1 VSPPAAAAAGTGA
14 PHRTKLPT
22 RPVGPTRPRR
32 ISGPV
37 RPVRPVR
44 PGIRDGSRQQAP
56 TGLAIRVG
64 ALLGAVSRHR
74 LLGRLIAG
82 KAWIAVVAFALI
94 GIVTLQL
101 GLLELNRGIG
111 RSLERQG
118 TLQRENAALSV
129 ENSELAAGDRVESRA
144 QSQGMELVSPGALH
158 FLGSDPRRD
167 IGKAA
172 AALNVPVHSIDLGA
186 GEGSAS
192 STGAASS
199 SASTGSSEQASA
211 ATEAGSATSP
221 GQSQGE
227 ASATTSSAAASE
239 PAAGAAPSGEVA
251 AGAAPSEGSAPAAS
265 APGPART
272 SSEQSSAGAGEAAEA
287 TSAGGAQA
295 SPSG

>member
-1 VSPPAAAAAGTGA
+1 MSPPAAAAAGTVT

-37 RPVRPVR
+37 RPVRPGV
-44 PGIRDGSRQQAP
+44 RDGSRQPAP
-56 TGLAIRVG
+56 RSLVLRVG
-64 ALLGAVSRHR
+64 ALVGAASRHR
-74 LLGRLIAG
+74 LLDRLIAG

-118 TLQRENAALSV
+118 TLQRENATLSV
-129 ENSELAAGDRVESRA
+129 ENSELAAGGRVESRA
-144 QSQGMELVSPGALH
+144 QSQGMELVSPGALR
-158 FLGSDPRRD
+158 FLGSDPRGD

-172 AALNVPVHSIDLGA
+172 AALNVPVHSIDLG

-192 STGAASS
+192 STSAA
-199 SASTGSSEQASA
+199 SASTGSSSSEQAST

-221 GQSQGE
+221 GPSQGE
-227 ASATTSSAAASE
+227 ASATTSSAPASE
-239 PAAGAAPSGEVA
+239 SAAGAPPSGEGAAGAAASE
-251 AGAAPSEGSAPAAS
+251 GAAAPAS
-265 APGPART
+265 TPGPART